1 MTFLYRY
8 RYISANTEAARETL
22 KYIEKACNTSI
33 YMYHMKYI
41 SVSKI
46 DSVMYIVVLIVS
58 SLYTIRYVRNFI
70 YMFYVKWY
78 IFDQTI

>member
-1 MTFLYRY
+1 
-8 RYISANTEAARETL
+8 
-22 KYIEKACNTSI
+22 
-33 YMYHMKYI
+33 MYHMKYI

-78 IFDQTI
+78 IFDQSI